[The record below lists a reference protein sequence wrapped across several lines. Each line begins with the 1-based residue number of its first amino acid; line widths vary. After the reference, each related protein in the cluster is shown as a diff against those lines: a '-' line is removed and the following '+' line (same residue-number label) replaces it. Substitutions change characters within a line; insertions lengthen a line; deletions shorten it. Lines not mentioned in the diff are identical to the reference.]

1 LTQTEF
7 KSCFDRWF
15 DELRNYLTYRCGD
28 SDLATDLVQ
37 EAYIKVWEKGL
48 EYQGEKTKSLL
59 YKVANEAWISQYR
72 KRGSAEKYRMELQW
86 TEEHNSTEDKL
97 HYQELKERYERA
109 LARLPE
115 KRRVVYLLS
124 RVDHLSYPEI
134 AQRLGLSVKAVEKR
148 MKGAL
153 QDLRQ
158 LLDA

>member
-1 LTQTEF
+1 MTQTEF

-37 EAYIKVWEKGL
+37 EAYMKVWEKGL
-48 EYQGEKTKSLL
+48 EYQGERTKSLL

-72 KRGSAEKYRMELQW
+72 KQGSAEKYRLELQW

-97 HYQELKERYERA
+97 HYQELKECYERA
-109 LARLPE
+109 LARLSE

-124 RVDHLSYPEI
+124 RVEHLSYPEI
-134 AQRLGLSVKAVEKR
+134 AQRLGLTVKAVEKR